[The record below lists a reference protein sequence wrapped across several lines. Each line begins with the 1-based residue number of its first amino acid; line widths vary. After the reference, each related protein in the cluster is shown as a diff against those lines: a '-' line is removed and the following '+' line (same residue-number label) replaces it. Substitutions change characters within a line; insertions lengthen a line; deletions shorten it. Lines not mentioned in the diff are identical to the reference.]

1 LCRRWENKTLEIH
14 PDPSR
19 RRETIIIVKYAR
31 FSSAYEL
38 VLSFNILY
46 CTELILISRN
56 VQYVCVQIILSGTF
70 NLAKDRVEGCDI
82 LGLPRLKDRVEG
94 CDILG
99 LPRLRKYEENAT
111 YSSEHEMS
119 EHKDYWTL

>member
-82 LGLPRLKDRVEG
+82 LGLPRLK
-94 CDILG
+94 
-99 LPRLRKYEENAT
+99 KYEENAT